1 MYLQMECLF
10 ALCLCGVP
18 ACASRGDCS
27 PSGWILVRLMG
38 VHISRDISQEWQ
50 LEFAAVGA
58 TLVLR
63 LISVLVYLYAA

>member
-1 MYLQMECLF
+1 
-10 ALCLCGVP
+10 
-18 ACASRGDCS
+18 
-27 PSGWILVRLMG
+27 VRLMG

-58 TLVLR
+58 TLALR